1 MPDPDPDEGLS
12 SGPTYGE
19 IEIDPI
25 VQAIIAGNKEEIV
38 LPPAIDGKDRYV
50 TITKTSTE
58 TNSPLIKRSVG
69 VDTIYEIIDRNFS
82 YPLTAHVGLKF
93 DARTFA
99 NIPDREYDVKMKRV
113 KVPSNYFPLGGNGLD
128 RRYVYS
134 NPNYPANPT
143 TLDVIFMIDQN
154 MNFAMRSLI
163 KRNLQQ
169 FLGKL
174 ISGYTNVRASIWQ
187 TQNGTDTVVNPS
199 TKETIN
205 NFTYFE
211 SDLFFELEVPDST
224 GANQTNIYKKLI
236 DALANTNQIS
246 PAIDPSETVI
256 ANFFLRKS
264 QFSITDEVGSKS
276 EDYTLERVWQN
287 TVRKIVYFSGSTP
300 EIMQPSTYQI
310 LLNHARENCI
320 QFYYFYADAQFSG
333 TRTLR
338 ELSEDSGGGS
348 FNMQHDSDI
357 KLQQFCDN
365 NFYDSNKIYYGDWD
379 GTFKI
384 AWTDNPAWVLY
395 DILTDVNYGLGN
407 YIDIYSIDKWTLY
420 DIARY
425 CDAVDDNG
433 KFAGVPD
440 GKGGLEPRYTCNI
453 IFYNKDEAFK
463 VVQEIATVFKGIIYW
478 NTEGFSFFA
487 DRPKEP
493 IMHFGNS
500 NVKDGIFNYS
510 EVAKNK
516 RYTSIEV
523 VYNDKFDN
531 FKAKIELIEDQDGI
545 RKYGLNPFRVNGA
558 GCTSRS
564 EARRIGRYVLCG
576 SIFES
581 DTVAFSAGLEA
592 AYLQPGDIF
601 AISDEVRNVGKTFG
615 RVLNIDAF
623 ENEIKID
630 GEFASGLHSGI
641 YLHVPSGSYS
651 VSDLNNLTGSDGNF
665 TGKLEQ
671 IRARRQKQVRKFNIY
686 SVQDDTYGAT
696 ITVTGDFLAVSAKTD
711 IYPFVGRISGGG
723 VITGETVLTGIN
735 YIFPNHTVLDGNP
748 TWDSVSYEDIS
759 GVFSSQDIDITF
771 SGSAGSG
778 QIVDWVQNWTA
789 DIEFSSSSNSSLRI
803 NNSLTGVSSSNE
815 IRIFRLSSLGQV
827 EASGTLSNLNEFWTS
842 SVHTNA
848 DAGDALIVYTRGN
861 QISNTFTPD
870 TIWST
875 GASATEIY
883 QIGDDISAS
892 SSSFGYAAAFVKGG
906 YRIVERASKGASET
920 GKIKFTYRDL
930 LAYSKLRP
938 FYTIVQAD
946 VGNRKASVFDEWQ
959 ANRAY
964 KIGNKVKFTTAGVS
978 VPYVCTRTHEKS
990 SQNFSTDYVAPLSR
1004 QCDIAE
1010 GNKNLGLT
1018 TQDVSEVAGIFKGMI
1033 AEGVGIPENS
1043 VVTDI
1048 GTNPGSITVS
1058 ISNAPTVTANNV
1070 AVKFYSTA
1078 SKWRIGNNEGY
1089 STVGFPKDFYGN
1101 SKVYTNETLT
1111 AAHISGAFNSIG
1123 IDIYVGDGLLG
1134 QTDIANLAESNGLGY
1149 SGLVYGTGFPKGF
1162 YDLVIDTNPKDL
1174 EKIQYGALY
1183 VLSGSGVEPELY
1195 KTIAVKEEEAN
1206 LYSVAGIKYLQNKED
1221 FIEKDILNTSPSIY
1235 VQSPYDIVIKP
1246 SGVTITS
1253 TGLSYSG
1260 SVPTGL
1266 NISWSASA
1274 SPIVGYKVYI
1284 SRPDYS
1290 TPAEGDSTSEPYTTA
1305 SNVTSLTIP
1314 VNEIWGQYDIDV
1326 YAQGVLYKFL
1336 SEAPGQTGI
1345 MVLPAATL
1353 SGSGVGGLFAITS
1366 TIPTGF
1372 TIDTA
1377 DTNSLTY
1384 GIYNIPSLGVAG
1396 IGNGNFTSKNLTFRW
1411 KYIDPTGGVID
1422 SIEKMLQNPFVDLPP
1437 KISIQ
1442 VLDEASQPLTELI
1455 EPYDRFSYTITEN
1468 ENKRLTNRE
1477 AIDWQNIEAARNL
1490 GLRVVVTDNTLQS
1503 KTGIFMAYNI
1513 KPSYSR
1519 IDVIDSYQNSPYYI
1533 LSGYYGNKYAT
1544 GLAFWGSGVDG
1555 ILGSGLRNYEND
1567 ALLRSEDSSRE
1578 ILFQDISGAFKHAT
1592 YKNGANFKT
1601 GINISYRGAG
1611 ENDYRQ
1617 YVYSYT
1623 DLNEH
1628 YIKYVDKAIP
1638 IEVWGSGHYQE
1649 YGSNEGR
1656 EIPKTIG
1663 NPMGL
1668 SDLSVI
1674 TDSSKTGFSGV
1685 TFTVLTEEVSKGELI
1700 FKCYSSFSNKDVWSV
1715 DIYTGASGSFEPDI
1729 LNNSNLYRY
1738 HSLYKTRSYL
1748 NEIRISNDLETGLWY
1763 YFKFVPWDDFGAGE
1777 ISDVVSGYLEQQPI
1791 ERPQLPVEI
1800 TTLNGGRNE
1809 DAEFPPSTASL
1820 TEGHKYQIVEL
1831 GTTINWTDIGCDTN
1845 PAVGIEFIYNGTA
1858 VTGTGGK
1865 VKRIEIKIPLTED
1878 NLNTTI
1884 IADTATDSTYKL
1896 PADVIQGSTATIIN
1910 RGDKDIYIEDADGQQ
1925 ISVIR
1930 PGERSDIV
1938 RADDQWYDP
1947 RGAGLYLER

>member
-1 MPDPDPDEGLS
+1 MSDENEDDKLA
-12 SGPTYGE
+12 YGE
-19 IEIDPI
+19 GESDP
-25 VQAIIAGNKEEIV
+25 VLQAIIAANKEEIV

-58 TNSPLIKRSVG
+58 TTSPLIKRTVG

-99 NIPDREYDVKMKRV
+99 NIPDREYDVKMKKV

-169 FLGKL
+169 FLSKL
-174 ISGYTNVRASIWQ
+174 ISGYTNVRASVWQ
-187 TQNGTDTVVNPS
+187 TQSGTNTIVNPS
-199 TKETIN
+199 TEETIN
-205 NFTYFE
+205 NFTYFD

-224 GANQTNIYKKLI
+224 GANQTNLYKKLI
-236 DALANTNQIS
+236 DALATTSQIS
-246 PAIDPSETVI
+246 PAIDPAETSI

-276 EDYTLERVWQN
+276 EDYTLEKVWKN
-287 TVRKIVYFSGSTP
+287 TVRKIIYFSGSTP
-300 EIMQPSTYQI
+300 EVMSASTYQV

-320 QFYYFYADAQFSG
+320 QFYYLYADAQFSG

-338 ELSEDSGGGS
+338 ELSDDSGGGS

-395 DILTDVNYGLGN
+395 DILTDTNYGLGN

-463 VVQEIATVFKGIIYW
+463 VVQEMATIFKGIIYW

-487 DRPKEP
+487 DRPKDP
-493 IMHFGNS
+493 IMYFGNA
-500 NVKDGIFNYS
+500 NVKDGVFSYS

-516 RYTSIEV
+516 RYTSVEV
-523 VYNDKFDN
+523 VYNDRFDN

-545 RKYGLNPFRVNGA
+545 RKYGLNPFRIMAA

-576 SIFES
+576 SMFES
-581 DTVAFSAGLEA
+581 DTVSFTAGLEA
-592 AYLQPGDIF
+592 VYLQPGDIF
-601 AISDEVRNVGKTFG
+601 AISDEVRNVGRTFG
-615 RVLNIDAF
+615 RVLEINN
-623 ENEIKID
+623 NEIKID
-630 GEFASGLHSGI
+630 GEFVNGLDSGI
-641 YLHVPSGSYS
+641 YLHIPSGGYS
-651 VSDLNNLTGSDGNF
+651 ISDLNNFTGSDGNF
-665 TGKLEQ
+665 TGKLGQ
-671 IRARRQKQVRKFNIY
+671 IRARRQNQARKFNIT
-686 SVQDDTYGAT
+686 SVQDDSYGAT

-711 IYPFVGRISGGG
+711 IYPVVGRISGGG

-735 YIFPNHTVLDGNP
+735 YIFPNQTVIEGNP
-748 TWDSVSYEDIS
+748 KWDSVSFEDIS
-759 GVFSSQDIDITF
+759 GVFSSEDIDITF

-789 DIEFSSSSNSSLRI
+789 DIEFASSSNSSLKI
-803 NNSLTGVSSSNE
+803 NNSLVGVSSSNE
-815 IRIFRLSSLGQV
+815 IRMFRLSSAGQV

-842 SVHTNA
+842 SVHTDA
-848 DAGDALIVYTRGN
+848 DAGDALIVYTKGN
-861 QISNTFTPD
+861 QISNTFSPNS
-870 TIWST
+870 IWST
-875 GASATEIY
+875 GAAATEIY

-892 SSSFGYAAAFVKGG
+892 SSSFGYAAAFIKGG
-906 YRIVERASKGASET
+906 YRIVERASKGLSES

-946 VGNRKASVFDEWQ
+946 VGNRQPSVFDEWQ
-959 ANRAY
+959 AYRYY
-964 KIGNKVKFTTAGVS
+964 KAGNKIKVTTNGVS
-978 VPYVCTRTHEKS
+978 VPYVCVRTHEQS
-990 SQNFSTDYVAPLSR
+990 STGFAADYTAPILR
-1004 QCDIAE
+1004 QCDIEA

-1018 TQDVSEVAGIFKGMI
+1018 TQNASEVAGISLGMI
-1033 AEGVGIPENS
+1033 VEGAGIPKDS
-1043 VVTDI
+1043 IVTNI
-1048 GTNPGSITVS
+1048 GTSPVTVS
-1058 ISNAPTVTANNV
+1058 ISNAPTATANNV
-1070 AVKFYSTA
+1070 TVSFYSTA

-1101 SKVYTNETLT
+1101 SKIYTNQTLT

-1123 IDIYVGDGLLG
+1123 IDVYIGDGSLG
-1134 QTDIANLAESNGLGY
+1134 QTDIANLPESSGLGY

-1162 YDLVIDTNPKDL
+1162 YEAVIDTSPKDL
-1174 EKIQYGALY
+1174 EKIQYGTLY
-1183 VLSGSGVEPELY
+1183 VLSGSGVQPELY
-1195 KTIAVKEEEAN
+1195 KTIAIKEEEAN
-1206 LYSVAGIKYLQNKED
+1206 LYSVAALKYLPNKED

-1246 SGVTITS
+1246 SGVTILS
-1253 TGLSYSG
+1253 TGLAYNG
-1260 SVPTGL
+1260 AVPTGL

-1274 SPIVGYKVYI
+1274 SPIAGYKVYV

-1290 TPAEGDSTSEPYTTA
+1290 TPAEGDSISEPYTTA
-1305 SNVTSLTIP
+1305 SNVTSLAIP
-1314 VNEIWGQYDIDV
+1314 VNQIWGQYDISV
-1326 YAQGVLYKFL
+1326 YAQGTLYKFL
-1336 SEAPGQTGI
+1336 SDAPGQTGV

-1353 SGSGVGGLFAITS
+1353 SGSGAGGLFAITS

-1377 DTNSLTY
+1377 DANSLTY
-1384 GIYNIPSLGVAG
+1384 GVYDVASVGVVG

-1422 SIEKMLQNPFVDLPP
+1422 SVERMLQNPFVDLPP
-1437 KISIQ
+1437 KISVQ

-1455 EPYDRFSYTITEN
+1455 QSYDRFSYTITE
-1468 ENKRLTNRE
+1468 EQNKRLTSRE
-1477 AIDWQNIEAARNL
+1477 AIDWKNVEPSRNL
-1490 GLRVVVTDNTLQS
+1490 GLRVVVTDNTLKT
-1503 KTGIFMAYNI
+1503 KTGVFMAYNV

-1519 IDVIDSYQNSPYYI
+1519 IDVVDSYQDSPYFI
-1533 LSGYYGNKYAT
+1533 LSGYYGNKYGT

-1555 ILGSGLRNYEND
+1555 ILGSGLRNYENG
-1567 ALLRSEDSSRE
+1567 ALLRSEDNDRE

-1592 YKNGANFKT
+1592 YKNGATFKT
-1601 GINISYRGAG
+1601 GINITYRGGG
-1611 ENDYRQ
+1611 ENDYRA
-1617 YVYSYT
+1617 YVYSYS

-1638 IEVWGSGHYQE
+1638 IEVWGSGHYEE

-1663 NPMGL
+1663 NPIGFA
-1668 SDLSVI
+1668 DLSAI

-1700 FKCYSSFSNKDVWSV
+1700 FNCYSSFSNKDVWSI
-1715 DIYTGASGSFEPDI
+1715 DIYTGLSGAFEPDTA
-1729 LNNSNLYRY
+1729 NNTNLYRY
-1738 HSLYKTRSYL
+1738 HSLYRTRSYL
-1748 NEIRISNDLETGLWY
+1748 NEIRISNDLQTGIYY
-1763 YFKFVPWDDFGAGE
+1763 YFRFVPWDDFGPGQM
-1777 ISDVVSGYLEQQPI
+1777 SDVVSGYLEHQPT
-1791 ERPQLPVEI
+1791 ERPQLPVSV

-1809 DAEFPPSTASL
+1809 DAEFEPTTASL
-1820 TEGHKYQIVEL
+1820 TRGHKYQILDL
-1831 GTTINWTDIGCDTN
+1831 GSTKNWTDIGCDTT
-1845 PAVGIEFIYNGTA
+1845 PAVGIQFIYNGAA

-1865 VKRIEIKIPLTED
+1865 VKRVEIQIPLGEED
-1878 NLNTTI
+1878 LNSTI
-1884 IADTATDSTYKL
+1884 IADTATDSTYRL

-1930 PGERSDIV
+1930 PGERSDII

-1947 RGAGLYLER
+1947 RGAALYLER